1 MKNNIKE
8 LFLYL
13 IVGGIATIT
22 EWLCFY
28 AFEKMLLH
36 YTVSTIIAYIIS
48 TFVNWAAGRILV
60 FKKSEQSVISELVKI
75 YLTSIVGLVL
85 NLLIMF
91 ISVEFMRMGEMFSK
105 IIATGIVFFFNY
117 FVRKFLI
124 YKQ

>member
-124 YKQ
+124 YK